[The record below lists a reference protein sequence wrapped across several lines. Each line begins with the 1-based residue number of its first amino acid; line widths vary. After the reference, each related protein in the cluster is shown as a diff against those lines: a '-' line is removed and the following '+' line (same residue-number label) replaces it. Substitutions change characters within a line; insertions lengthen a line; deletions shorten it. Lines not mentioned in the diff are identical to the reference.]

1 MIFNIITKIT
11 GIEKDTRYPG
21 AAGAVKYAA
30 DVLLYIAVCFY
41 LVVIGVCLPLYLPGY
56 EKLGTDKGQFWIKWT
71 GISGKLLL
79 VPLALYV
86 LFFIIRLLSDNSS
99 KKSLS
104 ALFPGKPQVYSSDIW
119 AAAFCVSVIISRAL
133 SEEKEIALYG
143 ERGWYLGMFSYAALG
158 IGVIVIPRL
167 GKAKNPFPAVIMA
180 ASFVVSLIGIIM
192 DYAGNVFNFAG
203 WSPDRVST
211 LGNANWFGG
220 YLITV
225 MFTGTA
231 CFFLRDKDKLRKG
244 KFFTAWLII
253 YMAVTFYMIIG
264 QGSATAHLAMIAVML
279 ALMIFAGKNPE
290 GLLRVSVILLVFSVS
305 MLIHALYISNGG
317 YSRVNDPLGLLFE
330 KTAFALGFVFTCM
343 ILTAIIRLLI
353 GKGKT
358 TININIGTLLTAFT
372 VFAALIYLLLLIA
385 NTCSL
390 VAYLGKEGSIF
401 WFDNSWGS
409 SRGATLKAGWEI
421 FKGMTPFEKLFGKG
435 PDNFYSFLM
444 SERFPETSSMILEY
458 FGGARLT
465 NSHCEPLTMLVNT
478 GFAGTISYYGLM
490 ICIMVRGFKKASG
503 SSGKGVVIP
512 LACSLCILAY
522 IINNIFSFQ
531 TAANVSQLALV
542 LGFGAWAA
550 LPGKSEDR

>member
-1 MIFNIITKIT
+1 MIFNIIGKIT
-11 GIEKDTRYPG
+11 GIERDTRYPG
-21 AAGAVKYAA
+21 AAGAVKYSA
-30 DVLLYIAVCFY
+30 DVLLFIAVCFY

-86 LFFIIRLLSDNSS
+86 LFFIIRLLFDNSS
-99 KKSLS
+99 KKSRS
-104 ALFPGKPQVYSSDIW
+104 ALFPDKPKVYSSDIW

-158 IGVIVIPRL
+158 LGVIVIPRL
-167 GKAKNPFPAVIMA
+167 GKAKNYFPAVIMA
-180 ASFVVSLIGIIM
+180 ASFVVSLIGILM
-192 DYAGNVFNFAG
+192 DYAGNIFNMEG

-211 LGNANWFGG
+211 IGNANWFCG

-231 CFFLRDKDKLRKG
+231 VFFLRDKSMLHKG
-244 KFFTAWLII
+244 KFFTAWLFI
-253 YMAVTFYMIIG
+253 YMAVTFYMIIA
-264 QGSATAHLAMIAVML
+264 QGSASAYLAIIAVIL
-279 ALMIFAGKNPE
+279 ALMICAGRQTE
-290 GLLRVSVILLVFSVS
+290 GLLRISVIALVFSVCI
-305 MLIHALYISNGG
+305 LIYAIYISNGG
-317 YSRVNDPLGLLFE
+317 YSRVNDIVGLHFQ
-330 KTAFALGFVFTCM
+330 KPGFAMGCIFTCL
-343 ILTAIIRLLI
+343 ILTVLFRFMI

-358 TININIGTLLTAFT
+358 TLNVNIGIVLTGLAVFT
-372 VFAALIYLLLLIA
+372 AVIYLLLLIA
-385 NTCSL
+385 NTCSM

-421 FKGMTPFEKLFGKG
+421 FKGMTFFEKLFGKG

-444 SERFPETSSMILEY
+444 SDRFPETSRMVVEY

-465 NSHCEPLTMLVNT
+465 NAHCEPLTMLVNT
-478 GFAGTISYYGLM
+478 GFAGTVSYYGLM
-490 ICIMVRGFKKASG
+490 ISVMVKGFRKARGSK
-503 SSGKGVVIP
+503 GKGTVTP

-542 LGFGAWAA
+542 LGFGAWAV